1 MTLEFIKKARR
12 QFCKVAPN
20 MTPEERFKYISEGAD
35 EGNKKLEQARKEK
48 QNKTRNFSVLIRLT
62 QDERVKL
69 ETDAQQEKTTLSS
82 LIRSRALQEKN
93 HFQTV
98 LQHLKKIESKLNI
111 KK

>member
-12 QFCKVAPN
+12 QFCKVAKN

-35 EGNKKLEQARKEK
+35 AGNKKLEQARKEK
-48 QNKTRNFSVLIRLT
+48 ESRSCQVFIRLT
-62 QDERVKL
+62 QDERAKL

-82 LIRSRALQEKN
+82 LIRGRALQETN
-93 HFQTV
+93 HFQTI
-98 LQHLKKIESKLNI
+98 LQHLQKIESKLNI